1 MIITI
6 ENIFIINNADM
17 TFAQVIFDVASAFGT
32 TGLSLFDNA
41 KLGIFSQLSLI
52 LIMFVGQLGVS
63 TTVLAWSDRKS
74 KPTISR
80 VEENVLIG

>member
-6 ENIFIINNADM
+6 ENVFLTDNSDM
-17 TFAQVIFDVASAFGT
+17 TFAQVIFDVSSAFGT
-32 TGLSLFDNA
+32 TGLSLFDNS

-52 LIMFVGQLGVS
+52 FVMFVGQLGVS